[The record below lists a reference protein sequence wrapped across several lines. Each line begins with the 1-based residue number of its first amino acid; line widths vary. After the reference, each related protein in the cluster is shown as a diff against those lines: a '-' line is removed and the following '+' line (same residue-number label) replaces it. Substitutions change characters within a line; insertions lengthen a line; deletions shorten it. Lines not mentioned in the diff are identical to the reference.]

1 MTQRRGKQEF
11 RQGTTCHTTWFFSGD
26 RKALSGT
33 QECKQNGVWW
43 TANSCQGKEI
53 HSIAFET
60 ETTSADTVIRL
71 HFSSGLTSYQQ
82 ASSRYLASGL
92 PQSRNVKWDIVFEQ
106 KINEFF
112 GDAESTGFGTGW
124 WSGILSAFFG
134 FLSFGGVLC
143 LHFPQLLTSPELR
156 PHYPMHI
163 MRVLIQS
170 LIVAAIF
177 LGVIS
182 SLLRKKKTLA
192 LTGMLF
198 AIAATALGGSSVK
211 INETQRNGLAIGLDW
226 FLLDLF
232 LMALI
237 YVPLE
242 RLWPRYPKQGTF
254 RKEWTLD
261 VVYFMSTH
269 LPLQILS
276 FLVLLPATQAT
287 KYLGVPVLQGW
298 IARMPWIL
306 QFFLAIVV
314 ADVAEY
320 FIHLALHKVPFLW
333 RFHSIHHSS
342 KALDW
347 IAGSRSHFVDDTLVR
362 GFILA
367 PLMLGFSQSIILAY
381 LIFVTL
387 HATWTH
393 CNFGPNAT
401 WLEQFLVMPRYH
413 HWHHTSQ
420 KEGIDKNFA
429 IHFPWIDKIFGTYYF
444 PDKWPEVYGLDGEEI
459 SPTFLGQTI
468 DPFIGKKR

>member
-1 MTQRRGKQEF
+1 
-11 RQGTTCHTTWFFSGD
+11 
-26 RKALSGT
+26 
-33 QECKQNGVWW
+33 
-43 TANSCQGKEI
+43 
-53 HSIAFET
+53 
-60 ETTSADTVIRL
+60 VI
-71 HFSSGLTSYQQ
+71 
-82 ASSRYLASGL
+82 
-92 PQSRNVKWDIVFEQ
+92 EQ

-156 PHYPMHI
+156 PHYPMHT
-163 MRVLIQS
+163 MRVLIQF
-170 LIVAAIF
+170 LIVGAIVF
-177 LGVIS
+177 GVIS
-182 SLLRKKKTLA
+182 SILRKKKILA

-198 AIAATALGGSSVK
+198 AIAATALGGSSVQ
-211 INETQRNGLAIGLDW
+211 INDTLRDGPAIGLDW

-242 RLWPRYPKQGTF
+242 RLWPQYPKQGTF
-254 RKEWTLD
+254 RNQWTLD

-287 KYLGVPVLQGW
+287 KYLGVPVLQQS
-298 IARMPWIL
+298 IARLPWIL
-306 QFFLAIVV
+306 QFFLAVVV
-314 ADVAEY
+314 ADLAEY

-333 RFHSIHHSS
+333 RFHAVHHSS

-362 GFILA
+362 GFILV

-387 HATWTH
+387 QLLGLTAISAPMQNGSKSIWLCPDIIIGTILLKRRASTGTLLFTFRGSIKFLERTTIQISGRTLMAWTAK
-393 CNFGPNAT
+393 NFRLILLGKR
-401 WLEQFLVMPRYH
+401 LSR
-413 HWHHTSQ
+413 SQ
-420 KEGIDKNFA
+420 KENEHPKNPA
-429 IHFPWIDKIFGTYYF
+429 HLM
-444 PDKWPEVYGLDGEEI
+444 EGL
-459 SPTFLGQTI
+459 
-468 DPFIGKKR
+468 